1 MAWWDSQHRTIG
13 ASPRS
18 SPRNIMGD
26 AFPRLEPSPIDRHS
40 GRHVDRHIDR
50 HVDRHADMEL
60 ERALLSPVVE
70 EQPGQPT
77 APALV
82 VQVDIRFTDPVIRS
96 RYCRSYASS
105 PTFEATDRICRG
117 LVRRIERCSEE
128 FITRKDSAALEV
140 FKGDT
145 YERKPQRFEMTFR
158 VMRRGRGEWA
168 ERTYRSYQKH
178 PLTVALTKEI
188 TLVTHLMIGLFLRRH
203 DKHFRWIDCPV
214 REGDSESSETMVPS
228 DGGPLS
234 LLSVPRSLF
243 IEATQEY
250 EFVPGYTIEVCL
262 RSRNPERQVVAFER
276 TLNVNSTQTT
286 PLTRLMS
293 EDMLGKALKS
303 INQALESKERDYDDH
318 LRGGNGA
325 RNGVPFEDDAL
336 EIDLRIVNNLG
347 PVFSH
352 VHRNITSKLALFR
365 DPEAKDCDSFLCDT
379 EKLLVQHRNEAD
391 ATLNA
396 LDDLEFRIVELKGV
410 GWTLRDPAKFIL
422 GPSASH
428 ARRTIQAALDR
439 LQTGIGDV
447 IRGHNI
453 AIHISAHKRGH
464 LVLDKAIVAHE
475 KRGKPRE
482 SFASGEDAQTA
493 FVARLKAR
501 IQKDIDKV
509 FEDSCSI
516 DDIPEYDDD
525 YFARRPVTPA
535 QPEQPLSGSSPPSY
549 SPSSTWSSPAKQS
562 RPSLSIQGS
571 PRTRTQRVFSLSRRS
586 TESMRSIDFL
596 KAARDSFAA
605 DSSRPS
611 TAASE
616 SVSEPRGFDSPVSD
630 GRGPLLGAADVR
642 PARSFSLMSSRRL
655 SSALRISNASTL
667 VEEQT
672 VTGERSDSAGDAGEK
687 TEDVTAQPIVKGPE
701 PEIMTSTE
709 NVSPAGSSGT
719 PLVEEPPASSLTSHP
734 APQEL
739 ETSDRNDDENK
750 APAPTA
756 PQAKQR
762 KMDTPDVFED
772 AREFALSPGVESA
785 VKAELSAALAA
796 TLNPRDDDEFITA
809 PSTPGLS
816 TGTSSLRHSALTTPT
831 PMCPRSIPYAKDP
844 VPRDLHASENQA
856 INLIAESPT
865 AQDFRTHDEHDR
877 PATDV
882 SPSGKLSASP
892 APHSVSPTITPSKDS
907 LDETPPE
914 PASETAD
921 PTARARAA
929 SVSPTPSN
937 PAATTSSTP
946 RLFPATAVIDL
957 PGDSSAASDNH
968 KESQSEVIYLGAE
981 APSAYTDA
989 HAPDFPTPQV
999 RESDP
1004 SLDDKEPAAPAAVSH
1019 EPGTATPNI
1028 LPPDSPRESASEPP
1042 PSRASEDLGAVRGAE
1057 VSAGEDKAYTAGP
1070 GVACGAEPETGEAV
1084 VEADLGTDKAVKT
1097 KKRPNREAGPDQGDT
1112 ATLLGGEEGGDGT
1125 GLVPEENPSDE
1136 GSQDVGP
1143 ADETGDVDNIDI
1155 RPSDTPERSEKED
1168 DGAEPG
1174 PQQDVAAEDDGS
1186 QVVGSVERPTSLH
1199 GSDDDADIP
1208 LSTTT
1213 EVRSEED
1220 HGSGLGTEEHVK
1232 TEEEDS
1238 LATGPAKETESL
1250 AKSLEESHVP
1260 GFSAE
1265 VAVKTG
1271 VNISD
1276 EIAQPTDIDH
1286 AASETSAEGGMLE
1299 STADESSEEDLG
1311 SSPGTEIPVELE
1323 DAVLDEGAHPA
1334 DADQTAGEPSTEPGV
1349 PQSITDESA
1358 EEGRGF
1364 GTGSEDHVEAEEDSL
1379 DTTLS
1384 TVDADHALSKTSV
1397 EADAGHEPSDPGTKP
1412 KFAELPAT
1420 GPEQQ
1425 VLAEGPEPIAFEDAQ
1440 DAHPQTG
1447 DDAVAESSGPLGD
1460 SEPFEQ
1466 PVAAGPEPQ
1475 VEPEVSPPIDI
1486 GSGENVEAQTGGD
1499 AAAESSEPGADVEVT
1514 EQSPVEQLD
1523 AQAPTPT
1530 EHGAEVDGDHQTEDD
1545 AVDESLEQ
1553 GAQSELPR
1561 DSQVE
1566 QLDSRISASAN
1577 AEAEDDAAAS
1587 QADVRVDEEA
1597 PDEAVGIESQD
1608 TVPGTRTFAPE
1619 TEAKTQGMA
1628 VKQEATAPLSYA
1640 DVAKTEVPEAT
1651 TVDTVEPSVNQV
1663 EGDEAATAASHDI
1676 IPDAD
1681 AGDDKAEVKEQPEPA
1696 LTYAD
1701 AVKAD
1706 VSDSSAAERS
1716 ELDLGQ
1722 TSDDEAAG
1730 PVGQG
1735 LVPEATE
1742 ADTHNEDEAEEEA
1755 KEPLTDVDAA
1765 EIDMQNKDEAK
1776 EELNQ
1781 LLTYADAVKTDTQNE
1796 DEAKEEMN
1804 EPPTSGDAVKT
1815 VKTDVCDKTTADKHE
1830 LRVDHV
1836 QHEESAGAESQEVAS
1851 DEQAA
1856 APELDANH
1864 EGSKHEESDVAP
1876 TYADAV
1882 KTEVPP
1888 EEVREETEDEKAAA
1902 LVLDANHEEES
1913 KDEPNAVP
1921 TFADAVKTEVPSEE
1935 VRDEREDEKAT
1946 ATMLD
1951 ANHMEESKDEV
1962 GAVPTYAD
1970 AVKTE
1975 VPSEEYPKKEGEDEA
1990 AAGIVGA
1997 DAIVL
2002 ETDGRDEKE
2011 AKEDST
2017 ATFTYAD
2024 AVREEASDQEVPE
2037 ETVEDQ
2043 PSDAL
2048 PSADVAEPLTPAEL
2062 VPEEEAQ
2069 SEPEAAVSY
2078 ADAVK
2083 TEVPSE
2089 TLRKEEDAFPSLT
2102 SAAETDGT
2110 RLDEDVA
2117 KTEAEK
2123 EPNVALTYA
2132 DAVKRPAQELRE
2144 GVSVPG
2150 VADGAQTESTEL
2162 DAGEEADAGF
2172 KEEADMSLTYADAVK
2187 TGVPAEEAHDAAREE
2202 AEVPTAADVAE
2213 PEKAEREVD
2222 ESDVGGPDTAPT
2234 ATDGPEAESPTP
2246 GVDEAMNE
2254 SFTAPAVD
2262 GKSSSTVPALVG
2274 INDNDSPEP
2283 DANEIAEQSPTVSIV
2298 SGTVNAEGSGDGIG
2312 GRKESETMVLA
2323 DEASPRFT
2331 EHDVMEHPGQPSGV
2345 LSESNRVESDDK
2357 AEGVSPDAMMEDA
2370 GNESEA
2376 VAEDAL
2382 HVSDMEGLEPN
2393 QDEGKKEEPTAAPTS
2408 ASDVVEEA
2416 EDELSRMPSVAKALD
2431 TTGFEP
2437 YAGRE
2442 ESSAVPTDAG
2452 AAETETPN
2460 LDGGEETK
2468 TTSTSPAGAEVADTE
2483 EPVPGPDKK
2492 VDGEPVPVPT
2502 LVGEIES
2509 DDLERGISRDDVE
2522 QADDL
2527 SGTLNGITNGV
2538 KNIGSAQDI
2547 NGFATNQLGGP
2558 VDGLATD
2565 AVKTGGESLESE
2577 SGEHQSVQTNEPGP
2591 GPSEATA
2598 GDETKLPGLRAVC
2611 GDLVQPPVEK
2621 AGDIGK
2627 AGTYQSDKETAPHVG
2642 AVAGNE
2648 EEILRRPL
2656 GSEGATNKPGDSP
2669 EQESDK
2675 ADIQQ
2680 DVCNQPGI
2688 EEPPRDKHVT
2698 PAISVNDL
2706 TTHISDTLAPANE
2719 TVRPEL
2725 SADIPPIAAE
2735 PAVAETITPRLVPEP
2750 NAAKPQ
2756 RKEQPLLA
2764 PIPDLA
2770 QLANFFPGPAQV
2782 SLASSA
2788 APITKAARPS
2798 TDSQH
2803 HPAIPTPTPKPKPLR
2818 SSHGRQHTA
2827 GYLALGLR
2835 ESRLVE
2841 VGLRGALG
2849 DVKARRLSLPVQ
2861 HLLDRETM
2869 ERLSAAAGQPAVPSA
2884 PQSEA
2889 GGRGSSSRLRKRL
2902 AKKEDE
2908 AGDEEGGPSM
2918 LPRMM
2923 MLLAGAVAVGTIM
2936 QRVAE

>member
-18 SPRNIMGD
+18 NPRNIMGD
-26 AFPRLEPSPIDRHS
+26 AFPRLEPSPIDRHN
-40 GRHVDRHIDR
+40 GRHVDR

-60 ERALLSPVVE
+60 ERALLSPVFE

-77 APALV
+77 EPALV

-168 ERTYRSYQKH
+168 ERTYRSHQKH

-203 DKHFRWIDCPV
+203 DEHFRWIDCPV
-214 REGDSESSETMVPS
+214 REGDSERSETMVPS

-250 EFVPGYTIEVCL
+250 EFVPGYTIELCL
-262 RSRNPERQVVAFER
+262 RSRNPERQVVEFER
-276 TLNVNSTQTT
+276 RLKVNSTQTT

-396 LDDLEFRIVELKGV
+396 LDDLDFRIVELKGV
-410 GWTLRDPAKFIL
+410 GWTLRDPAKFTL
-422 GPSASH
+422 GPSVSH
-428 ARRTIQAALDR
+428 ARRTVQAALDR

-535 QPEQPLSGSSPPSY
+535 QPEQAISGSSPPSY

-596 KAARDSFAA
+596 KAARDSVAA

-709 NVSPAGSSGT
+709 KVSPAGSSGT
-719 PLVEEPPASSLTSHP
+719 PLVEEPQASSLTSHP

-739 ETSDRNDDENK
+739 ETSDRNDDGNK
-750 APAPTA
+750 APAPIA

-796 TLNPRDDDEFITA
+796 TLTPRDDDEFITA

-816 TGTSSLRHSALTTPT
+816 TGASSLRHSALTTPT

-844 VPRDLHASENQA
+844 VPRDLHASENHA
-856 INLIAESPT
+856 INLITESAT
-865 AQDFRTHDEHDR
+865 AQGSKTQDDHNR

-946 RLFPATAVIDL
+946 RLFPATAVVDL
-957 PGDSSAASDNH
+957 PGDSPTASDNH
-968 KESQSEVIYLGAE
+968 KVSQSEVIYLGAE

-1004 SLDDKEPAAPAAVSH
+1004 SLDEKEPAAPAAVLH

-1070 GVACGAEPETGEAV
+1070 GVACGAEPETGGVV
-1084 VEADLGTDKAVKT
+1084 VEPDLGTDKAVDT
-1097 KKRPNREAGPDQGDT
+1097 KKGPNREAGPDQGDT

-1143 ADETGDVDNIDI
+1143 ADETGDVDDIDI
-1155 RPSDTPERSEKED
+1155 RPSDTPETSEKED

-1186 QVVGSVERPTSLH
+1186 QVVGSVENPASLY

-1213 EVRSEED
+1213 EVCSEED
-1220 HGSGLGTEEHVK
+1220 HGFGPGTEEHVK

-1238 LATGPAKETESL
+1238 LATGSAKETESL

-1260 GFSAE
+1260 GFGAE

-1271 VNISD
+1271 VNVSD

-1286 AASETSAEGGMLE
+1286 AASETSAEGGVLE
-1299 STADESSEEDLG
+1299 STADESSVEDLG

-1323 DAVLDEGAHPA
+1323 DAILDEGAHPA
-1334 DADQTAGEPSTEPGV
+1334 DADQTAGEPSTEAGV

-1364 GTGSEDHVEAEEDSL
+1364 GTGSEDYVEAEEDNL

-1397 EADAGHEPSDPGTKP
+1397 EADAGHEPSDPGAKP
-1412 KFAELPAT
+1412 KLAELPAT

-1425 VLAEGPEPIAFEDAQ
+1425 VLAEGPETIAVEDAQ

-1466 PVAAGPEPQ
+1466 LVAADPEQQ
-1475 VEPEVSPPIDI
+1475 VEPEASPPIDI

-1499 AAAESSEPGADVEVT
+1499 AAAESSKPGADVEVT
-1514 EQSPVEQLD
+1514 EQSPVKQLD

-1553 GAQSELPR
+1553 GAQSELPE

-1566 QLDSRISASAN
+1566 QLGSRISASAN
-1577 AEAEDDAAAS
+1577 AGAEDDAAAS
-1587 QADVRVDEEA
+1587 QADVRVDEEE

-1608 TVPGTRTFAPE
+1608 TVPGTQSIAPDTDAM
-1619 TEAKTQGMA
+1619 TEEVE
-1628 VKQEATAPLSYA
+1628 VKQEAAASLSYA
-1640 DVAKTEVPEAT
+1640 DVAKTEVPKAT

-1663 EGDEAATAASHDI
+1663 EEDEAATAASHDI

-1722 TSDDEAAG
+1722 
-1730 PVGQG
+1730 G

-1742 ADTHNEDEAEEEA
+1742 ADMHNEDEAEEEP

-1765 EIDMQNKDEAK
+1765 KIDMQNKDEAK
-1776 EELNQ
+1776 EEPNQ

-1804 EPPTSGDAVKT
+1804 EPLTSTDA
-1815 VKTDVCDKTTADKHE
+1815 VKTDVCDKATADKHE

-1836 QHEESAGAESQEVAS
+1836 QHEESAGAGSQEVAS

-1864 EGSKHEESDVAP
+1864 EGSKHEPDVVP

-1882 KTEVPP
+1882 KTGVPP
-1888 EEVREETEDEKAAA
+1888 EEVREEGEDERAAA
-1902 LVLDANHEEES
+1902 LVLDANYEEES

-1975 VPSEEYPKKEGEDEA
+1975 VPSDEYPKKEGEDEA
-1990 AAGIVGA
+1990 AAGIVGT
-1997 DAIVL
+1997 DTIVL

-2011 AKEDST
+2011 AKENWG

-2024 AVREEASDQEVPE
+2024 AVREEVSDQEVPE

-2048 PSADVAEPLTPAEL
+2048 PSAEVAEPLTPAEL

-2069 SEPEAAVSY
+2069 SEPEVAVSY

-2117 KTEAEK
+2117 KTEVEK

-2144 GVSVPG
+2144 GVSVSG

-2162 DAGEEADAGF
+2162 DAGEEAEAGF

-2187 TGVPAEEAHDAAREE
+2187 TGVPAEEAHDAATEE
-2202 AEVPTAADVAE
+2202 AQVPTAADVAE
-2213 PEKAEREVD
+2213 PEKTEREVD
-2222 ESDVGGPDTAPT
+2222 ESDVDGPDTAPT

-2246 GVDEAMNE
+2246 GVDEAMDE

-2262 GKSSSTVPALVG
+2262 GKSSSTVPAVSG
-2274 INDNDSPEP
+2274 VNDNESPEP

-2298 SGTVNAEGSGDGIG
+2298 PGTVKAEGSGDGIG

-2331 EHDVMEHPGQPSGV
+2331 EHDAMEHPGQSSGV
-2345 LSESNRVESDDK
+2345 LSESNRVGSDNK

-2370 GNESEA
+2370 GNETEA

-2382 HVSDMEGLEPN
+2382 PVSDMEGLEPN

-2408 ASDVVEEA
+2408 ASAVVEEA
-2416 EDELSRMPSVAKALD
+2416 EDELSRIPFVAKALD
-2431 TTGFEP
+2431 TTRFEP
-2437 YAGRE
+2437 DAGQE

-2460 LDGGEETK
+2460 LDGGEETRY
-2468 TTSTSPAGAEVADTE
+2468 TSTSPAGAEVADTE
-2483 EPVPGPDKK
+2483 ESVPGLDKK
-2492 VDGEPVPVPT
+2492 VDGESVPVPT

-2509 DDLERGISRDDVE
+2509 DDLERDISRDDVE

-2527 SGTLNGITNGV
+2527 SGTLNGIANGV
-2538 KNIGSAQDI
+2538 ENNGSAQNI
-2547 NGFATNQLGGP
+2547 NGFATNRLGAP

-2565 AVKTGGESLESE
+2565 AVKTGGEILEPE
-2577 SGEHQSVQTNEPGP
+2577 PGEHQSVQTNGPGP
-2591 GPSEATA
+2591 GPSEATI
-2598 GDETKLPGLRAVC
+2598 GDVTKLPGLRAVC
-2611 GDLVQPPVEK
+2611 GDLVQAPVEK
-2621 AGDIGK
+2621 ADDIGK

-2675 ADIQQ
+2675 PDIQQ

-2688 EEPPRDKHVT
+2688 EEPPCGKHVT

-2719 TVRPEL
+2719 TVRPEI

-2756 RKEQPLLA
+2756 QKEQPLLA

-2770 QLANFFPGPAQV
+2770 QLANFFPGPAEV
-2782 SLASSA
+2782 RLASSA
-2788 APITKAARPS
+2788 APITKATRPS

-2803 HPAIPTPTPKPKPLR
+2803 HPAIPIPTPKPKPLR
-2818 SSHGRQHTA
+2818 SSHGQQHTA

-2889 GGRGSSSRLRKRL
+2889 GGRGSSSKLRKRL

-2908 AGDEEGGPSM
+2908 AGEDEGGPSM